1 MRLKGLA
8 LAVAAAISHG
18 AAQADEAQF
27 FQGKSINLIVGYGP
41 GGGYDIFARVFA
53 RFMPNHVPGKPGMVV
68 QNMPGASSLRATNHL
83 YVNAPKDGT
92 VIAAFDRNM
101 PLIALL
107 GGNPNVQFDPLKLT
121 WLGTLSDST
130 DDSFTL
136 IIRKRPD
143 IRSIGDLRKAGGPQ
157 ITVGVTNPGATD
169 HDVTVLLKEVL
180 GLNIRVVGGYQDS
193 NTVALAVERGELD
206 GQFVNFVST
215 KAARPAWID
224 PKGAMQT
231 LLQFARKTRHAEL
244 PDVPTALEI
253 ARDDAAR
260 QMIQLAEIPYLVAR
274 PYAAPPNLT
283 PERARILQD
292 AFIKTARDSEFVA
305 EAKKLNLEVSPLDA
319 KETLAVIE
327 RLAQIPQAQRNR
339 LREIM
344 YSSTKN

>member
-1 MRLKGLA
+1 MRLVGPAVIAMLA
-8 LAVAAAISHG
+8 LMATAR
-18 AAQADEAQF
+18 ADETSF
-27 FQGKSINLIVGYGP
+27 YQGKSVNLIVGYGP
-41 GGGYDIFARVFA
+41 GGGYDLFARVLA
-53 RFMPNHVPGKPGMVV
+53 RFMPNHMPGKPNMVV

-83 YVNAPKDGT
+83 AVNAPKDGT
-92 VIAAFDRNM
+92 VFAAFDRNM

-136 IIRKRPD
+136 VIRKRPD
-143 IRSIGDLRKAGGPQ
+143 ISSIEDLRKAGGPQ

-180 GLNIRVVGGYQDS
+180 NLNIRVVGGYQDS

-215 KAARPAWID
+215 KAARPQWVD

-231 LLQFARKTRHAEL
+231 LLQFARKTRHPEL
-244 PDVPTALEI
+244 PNVPTAMEI

-274 PYAAPPNLT
+274 PYAAPPGLA
-283 PERARILQD
+283 PERAKTLQE
-292 AFIKTARDSEFVA
+292 AFIKTARDAEFVA
-305 EAKKLNLEVSPLDA
+305 EAKKINLEVTPFDA
-319 KETLAVIE
+319 KETLGVIG
-327 RLAQIPQAQRNR
+327 RLAQIPQTQRNR

-344 YSSTKN
+344 YGTAKN

>member
-1 MRLKGLA
+1 MRLVGPAVIAMLA
-8 LAVAAAISHG
+8 LMATAR
-18 AAQADEAQF
+18 ADETSF
-27 FQGKSINLIVGYGP
+27 YQGKSVNLIVGYGP
-41 GGGYDIFARVFA
+41 GGGYDLFARVLA
-53 RFMPNHVPGKPGMVV
+53 RFMPNHMPGKPNIVV

-83 YVNAPKDGT
+83 AVNAPKDGT
-92 VIAAFDRNM
+92 VFAAFDRNM

-136 IIRKRPD
+136 VIRKRPD
-143 IRSIGDLRKAGGPQ
+143 ISSIEDLRKAGGPQ

-180 GLNIRVVGGYQDS
+180 NLNIRVVGGYQDS

-215 KAARPAWID
+215 KAARPQWVD

-231 LLQFARKTRHAEL
+231 LLQFARKTRHPEL
-244 PDVPTALEI
+244 PNVPTAMEI

-274 PYAAPPNLT
+274 PYAAPPGLA
-283 PERARILQD
+283 PERAKTLQE
-292 AFIKTARDSEFVA
+292 AFIKTARDAEFVA
-305 EAKKLNLEVSPLDA
+305 EAKKINLEVTPLDA
-319 KETLAVIE
+319 KETLGVIE

-339 LREIM
+339 LREVM
-344 YSSTKN
+344 YGTAKN

>member
-1 MRLKGLA
+1 MRRVGLA
-8 LAVAAAISHG
+8 LMATLVLAG
-18 AAQADEAQF
+18 AARADESSF
-27 FQGKSINLIVGYGP
+27 YQGKTVNLIVGYGP
-41 GGGYDIFARVFA
+41 GGGYDLFARVLA
-53 RFMPNHVPGKPGMVV
+53 RFMPNHMPGKPNIVV

-83 YVNAPKDGT
+83 AVNAPKDGT

-136 IIRKRPD
+136 VIRKRPD
-143 IRSIGDLRKAGGPQ
+143 ITSIEDLRKAGGPQ

-169 HDVTVLLKEVL
+169 HDITVLLKEVL
-180 GLNIRVVGGYQDS
+180 NLNIRVVGGYQDS

-215 KAARPAWID
+215 KAARPQWVD
-224 PKGAMQT
+224 PKGPMQT
-231 LLQFARKTRHAEL
+231 LLQFARKTRHPEL
-244 PDVPTALEI
+244 PTVPTAMEV

-274 PYAAPPNLT
+274 PYAAPPGLA
-283 PERARILQD
+283 PERAKTLQE

-305 EAKKLNLEVSPLDA
+305 EAKKINLEVTPLDA
-319 KETLAVIE
+319 KETLGVIE

-344 YSSTKN
+344 YGTAKN